1 MAEQQEDVEIAVAGM
16 YPGLINE
23 MTRNFREIMGREGR
37 REALVRE
44 VDILYRSRVEGF
56 AKAEAEAGRLACG
69 AGCSACC
76 SQRVELLESEVPD
89 VVRAINRLGGAV
101 RKKVLKRLRRQ
112 ARLEV
117 ATPDPE
123 QYREPC
129 SLLDEAGRCLIY
141 AARPTACRK
150 AISSNAAHC
159 QAPGTV
165 QFDENPSLVA
175 ASLFS
180 TALEYARTAVLLQGS
195 LPRPL
200 AGVLLESMS

>member
-1 MAEQQEDVEIAVAGM
+1 MAEQHEDVEIAIEGM
-16 YPGLINE
+16 YPGLITE
-23 MTRNFREIMGREGR
+23 MTRNFREIMSRQGPRQT
-37 REALVRE
+37 LVRE
-44 VDILYRSRVEGF
+44 VDLLYRSGVEGF

-89 VVRAINRLGGAV
+89 VLRAINRLGAAV

-150 AISSNAAHC
+150 AVSSNAAHC

-165 QFDENPSLVA
+165 QFDENPALVA
-175 ASLFS
+175 ASLLS
-180 TALEYARTAVLLQGS
+180 TAIEYARTAVLLQGS

-200 AGVLLESMS
+200 AGALLESMK

>member
-1 MAEQQEDVEIAVAGM
+1 MAEQGEDVEIAIEGM
-16 YPGLINE
+16 YPGLIKQ
-23 MTRNFREIMGREGR
+23 MTRNFREIMDKEGSR
-37 REALVRE
+37 QTLVRE
-44 VDILYRSRVEGF
+44 VDVLYRSSVEDF
-56 AKAEAEAGRLACG
+56 AKAEADAGRLACA

-76 SQRVELLESEVPD
+76 SQRVELMESEVPD
-89 VVRAINRLGGAV
+89 VLRAINRLGGTV
-101 RKKVLKRLRRQ
+101 RKQVLKRLRRQ
-112 ARLEV
+112 ARLEI

-150 AISSNAAHC
+150 AVSSNATHC

-165 QFDENPSLVA
+165 VFDENPSLVA

-180 TALEYARTAVLLQGS
+180 TGLEFARTAVLLQGS

-200 AGVLLESMS
+200 AGALLEVMK